1 MGKIFCLMGKS
12 ATGKDTIAREILKN
26 SELKSI
32 ILFTTRPIRTNEING
47 RDYYFV
53 SQEELNRLELDGKVI
68 EKRTYKTVHGDWT
81 YATVNENN
89 VFDLDNNSYF
99 ILNTLEGY
107 KQLTSYFGQDKVV
120 PIYIW
125 VPFDI
130 RLDRAFSR
138 EEQQENPKYK
148 ELCRRFIMDEI
159 DFSENI
165 LLESG
170 ISNEHRYLNDD
181 LALCLEQINKTI
193 YEELTKK
200 KENKKRLVQPTML

>member
-12 ATGKDTIAREILKN
+12 ASGKDTIAKEILKN

-32 ILFTTRPIRTNEING
+32 VLFTTRPIRTGEVNG

-53 SQEELNRLELDGKVI
+53 TQEEFDRLELDGKVI
-68 EKRTYKTVHGDWT
+68 EKRVYHTAHGPWT

-89 VFDLDNNSYF
+89 VFDLENNNYF

-107 KQLTSYFGQDKVV
+107 KKLTSYFGCDTVI

-125 VPFDI
+125 VPFEK

-159 DFSENI
+159 DFSEEKLIDATI
-165 LLESG
+165 LDE
-170 ISNEHRYLNDD
+170 NRYLNDD
-181 LALCLEQINKTI
+181 LEECLNAIKDTI
-193 YEELTKK
+193 YSSLKEK
-200 KENKKRLVQPTML
+200 KEKTRKIGVIS